1 MLSHLK
7 EGWEHV
13 SLKEKNFAGS
23 GISKCIGSDAG
34 ISILNL
40 RNGGAESFVA
50 RIEERKC

>member
-23 GISKCIGSDAG
+23 GISR

-40 RNGGAESFVA
+40 RNGGAESFVD